1 MGYMTALN
9 RPYRTSVGSLFSREM
24 GDLFDRF
31 FTESPA
37 GDGRTT
43 TFAPALE
50 VSESEN
56 DFVVSVELPGLTDK
70 DVKVNFVGG
79 TLFVRGEKKFDAE
92 AGKDRRIHLSERI
105 YGTFERSLTLPTPV
119 KSDQIR
125 AEFGSGTLTITVPKV
140 DEVKPREIE
149 IRTAR

>member
-1 MGYMTALN
+1 MGYMAASRT
-9 RPYRTSVGSLFSREM
+9 PFRTSVGSLFSREM
-24 GDLFDRF
+24 GDIFDRF
-31 FTESPA
+31 FGERPA

-43 TFAPALE
+43 AIAPALE

-56 DFVVSVELPGLTDK
+56 EFIVSVELPGVTDK

-92 AGKDRRIHLSERI
+92 AGKDRRIHLSERV
-105 YGTFERSLTLPTPV
+105 YGAFERALTLPTPV
-119 KSDQIR
+119 KADHIR
-125 AEFGSGTLTITVPKV
+125 AEFGGGILTITVPKV